1 MLAGEDCHEGK
12 RMYILAH
19 AIQFLTPVMVCI
31 HQSSSDLLNQQVVG
45 KVGHL
50 NVSMLCLPSLQVI
63 LKAISKSDESELAH
77 VDLPVGD
84 DGFVPPQN
92 GWFEASSSFSPY

>member
-1 MLAGEDCHEGK
+1 
-12 RMYILAH
+12 MYILAH